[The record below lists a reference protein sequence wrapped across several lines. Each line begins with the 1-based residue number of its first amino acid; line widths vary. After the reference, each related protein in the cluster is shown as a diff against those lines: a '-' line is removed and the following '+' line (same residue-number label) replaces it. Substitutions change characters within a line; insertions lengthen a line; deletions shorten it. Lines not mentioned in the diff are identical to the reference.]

1 MHGYEN
7 STIRNAECQR
17 IGALNGGVKKI
28 PESPLDC
35 MIKSVNAKGNQP

>member
-1 MHGYEN
+1 MYGCEN

-17 IGALNGGVKKI
+17 IGALNCGVKKT

-35 MIKSVNAKGNQP
+35 MIKSVNAKANQP